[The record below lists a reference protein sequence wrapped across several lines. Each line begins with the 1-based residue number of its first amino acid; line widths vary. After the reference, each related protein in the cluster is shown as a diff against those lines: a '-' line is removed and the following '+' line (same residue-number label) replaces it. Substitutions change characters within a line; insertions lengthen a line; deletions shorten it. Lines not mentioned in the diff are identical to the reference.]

1 MGAFYQRRQV
11 KLRTDSLCRKTLCV
25 QAEMARGDEQN
36 KQRREVTKPV
46 ILALAYSKEEDY

>member
-1 MGAFYQRRQV
+1 MG
-11 KLRTDSLCRKTLCV
+11 
-25 QAEMARGDEQN
+25 RGDEQN